1 MGAEPHEL
9 DRLAA
14 PPAWQQPPVPVPHPP
29 AGGTPEWRRSK
40 VFFLRT
46 PFSGRR
52 ERRTKRARAPTWR
65 LATQR
70 QKAGPGR
77 ASLRAATELD
87 PAATGVSLDGRCA
100 YDSVS
105 RAAFLDKLAE
115 VTPSL
120 VPFVR
125 AFYARQSVYLWW
137 DGAGACHRI
146 LQGDG
151 CEQGDAL
158 APALF
163 ALAQHVALVATSQ
176 QLRPGEFLAA
186 FLDDL
191 YIVTVP
197 NRARAALE
205 AVSSAVEELAGVA
218 ANLGKARVGISELGP
233 EAWRGDKPLPERGFV
248 ALGTP
253 IGAPEY
259 VAACAR
265 ERLEQ
270 EQGLLAELP
279 QLPDLQ
285 CAWLRLLVCAA
296 PRAQHLLRTVPPYC
310 KRSSASA
317 DARRLAFL
325 PAREGGLG
333 LLCATHAA
341 PAANW
346 AAWADSLPVMLQRR
360 PDAPER
366 CVREL
371 LVDDEAAAPCL
382 REAAVAGDLLRRH
395 WPGTTLPPGAHAR
408 RLAQAPAPR
417 AAPRAP
423 VLRRRWVPGVRRR
436 ARCLGRPCGSVPA
449 QRTVGPPRPL
459 A

>member
-1 MGAEPHEL
+1 M
-9 DRLAA
+9 
-14 PPAWQQPPVPVPHPP
+14 
-29 AGGTPEWRRSK
+29 S
-40 VFFLRT
+40 F
-46 PFSGRR
+46 
-52 ERRTKRARAPTWR
+52 
-65 LATQR
+65 
-70 QKAGPGR
+70 
-77 ASLRAATELD
+77 
-87 PAATGVSLDGRCA
+87 DGRCA

-125 AFYARQSVYLWW
+125 AFYARQSVVLWW

-151 CEQGDAL
+151 CEQGNAL

-163 ALAQHVALVATSQ
+163 ALAQHAALVAASQ

-205 AVSSAVEELAGVA
+205 AVPSAVEELAGVA
-218 ANLGKARVGISELGP
+218 ANLGKTRVYNRAGGAGPPGISELGP

-285 CAWLRLLVCAA
+285 CAWLLLLFCAA
-296 PRAQHLLRTVPPYC
+296 PRAQHLLRTVPP
-310 KRSSASA
+310 SQSAA
-317 DARRLAFL
+317 YAEAHDHAVWGTLQALLGERGAAWPEARRLAFL

-333 LLCATHAA
+333 LLCATRRLLCRLTRAPRCPRRTCTSPCAGACASRCPSRTGIAEAMGSRGAA
-341 PAANW
+341 PRSMSWATMRQRARAADCW
-346 AAWADSLPVMLQRR
+346 P
-360 PDAPER
+360 
-366 CVREL
+366 
-371 LVDDEAAAPCL
+371 AAPLCL
-382 REAAVAGDLLRRH
+382 NKRGSASRVKVWDPRAGLSLSSGCALGRSAVLRRH
-395 WPGTTLPPGAHAR
+395 ARCFAPSRRPTAATRGRGGRRSHCGAAR
-408 RLAQAPAPR
+408 RRGTRSFAGLARSGWSFLLVKR
-417 AAPRAP
+417 AGGGAR
-423 VLRRRWVPGVRRR
+423 GVR
-436 ARCLGRPCGSVPA
+436 LS
-449 QRTVGPPRPL
+449 
-459 A
+459 

>member
-1 MGAEPHEL
+1 MRAASKRQAVPVRAASASWHG
-9 DRLAA
+9 LAA
-14 PPAWQQPPVPVPHPP
+14 
-29 AGGTPEWRRSK
+29 
-40 VFFLRT
+40 L
-46 PFSGRR
+46 
-52 ERRTKRARAPTWR
+52 
-65 LATQR
+65 
-70 QKAGPGR
+70 
-77 ASLRAATELD
+77 LRAATELD
-87 PAATGVSLDGRCA
+87 PAATVVSLDGRCA

-163 ALAQHVALVATSQ
+163 ALAQHAALVAASQ

-218 ANLGKARVGISELGP
+218 ANLGKTRVYNRAGGAAPPGISELGP

-253 IGAPEY
+253 IGTPEY

-270 EQGLLAELP
+270 EQGLLEELP

-285 CAWLRLLVCAA
+285 CAWLLLLF
-296 PRAQHLLRTVPPYC
+296 RAQHLLRTVPP
-310 KRSSASA
+310 SQSAA
-317 DARRLAFL
+317 YAEAHDHAVWGTLQALLGERGAAWPKARRLAFL

-333 LLCATHAA
+333 LLRATRAA
-341 PAANW
+341 PAAYW
-346 AAWADSLPVMLQRR
+346 AWADSLPVMLQRR
-360 PDAPER
+360 PDAAER

-371 LVDDEAAAPCL
+371 LVNDEAAAPCL
-382 REAAVAGDLLRRH
+382 REAWR
-395 WPGTTLPPGAHAR
+395 P
-408 RLAQAPAPR
+408 APAPLAR
-417 AAPRAP
+417 AS
-423 VLRRRWVPGVRRR
+423 VLAGHPC
-436 ARCLGRPCGSVPA
+436 AR
-449 QRTVGPPRPL
+449 GPSRCSG
-459 A
+459 